1 MLHQRGEEAPM
12 NSFLTRLQ
20 PVALNAMR
28 IMVGLAF
35 WSHGGQKLFGW
46 FGWDRDLDL
55 MSRWGVAGTIEFFLG
70 SMVVLGF
77 YHRPAAFIISGE
89 MAVTYWWMHAGRS
102 GEFWWW
108 ANRGELPLVY
118 AFVFLFIAAYGAGDF
133 SIDGFLAKRRSRAA

>member
-1 MLHQRGEEAPM
+1 M
-12 NSFLTRLQ
+12 NDFLTKLQ
-20 PVALNAMR
+20 PVAVNAMR
-28 IMVGLAF
+28 IMVGLTF
-35 WSHGGQKLFGW
+35 WSHGAQKLFGW

-55 MSRWGVAGTIEFFLG
+55 MSRWGVAGAIEFFLG

-89 MAVTYWWMHAGRS
+89 MAVTYWWMHAAGR